1 MGTTITI
8 DDLSYIE
15 SFIKQRLSTVTV
27 FQNTT
32 GDSEAELDVQNVPGQ
47 PLTLIRLLLSR
58 ENAAALRQDAALA
71 DRLVATLQQAL
82 AGPSDQSEALLDLR
96 GQLQRFTS

>member
-1 MGTTITI
+1 MI

-15 SFIKQRLSTVTV
+15 SYIKQRLSTVTI

-32 GDSEAELDVQNVPGQ
+32 RDTEAEIDVQNVPGQ

-58 ENAAALRQDAALA
+58 ENAAAIRRDQALA
-71 DRLVATLQQAL
+71 DRIVTTLEQAL
-82 AGPSDQSEALLDLR
+82 SGPSEEPEALLDLR
-96 GQLQRFTS
+96 GEL